1 MEPMYLDYDI
11 NDLTIR
17 INSWFNEKG
26 LKDPIMQY
34 AKLNEEVGEIAH
46 ELTRGNKDNDEMKD
60 AIGDTF
66 VTLVGMAHHLGLD
79 LSECINMA
87 YQTIRNRKGKVV
99 EGSFV
104 KDDETKNAEPTKIY
118 GFEMRHVEMAKM
130 LLNEGI
136 TPHELKEHMHD
147 FEWVA
152 DIIRKDFEKQISAA
166 QNGLMKSCASNKRQ

>member
-1 MEPMYLDYDI
+1 MSSPFIERMRGRNEVLQQISKQSKESDWTRNLVKDEYGNPDISLCKNCWCMTYTTIENVCAKCKEPKGGKMNPMYLDYDI
-11 NDLTIR
+11 NDLTVR
-17 INSWFNEKG
+17 INAWFEEKG

-34 AKLNEEVGEIAH
+34 AKLNEEVGEMAH
-46 ELTRGNKDNDEMKD
+46 ELTRGNKDTDKMKD

-104 KDDETKNAEPTKIY
+104 KE
-118 GFEMRHVEMAKM
+118 
-130 LLNEGI
+130 
-136 TPHELKEHMHD
+136 
-147 FEWVA
+147 
-152 DIIRKDFEKQISAA
+152 S
-166 QNGLMKSCASNKRQ
+166 